1 MQINSNY
8 QSNYPEYQ
16 KTTSTSSSETTS
28 SFDALLNQ
36 TQEVPKEENKSR
48 IIAFLEDYNR
58 FEDLSAEDETLFRN
72 ILKDDK
78 VTMEEMNNLSY
89 EQTEKFQKYI
99 VQIPD
104 ISKEE
109 ILKKPIIKMSNQVN
123 HMLFATET
131 TNDRTFNEAI
141 FRTAKELNNDVER
154 MRILSEVKDN
164 LSQVHFKE
172 PLRATFYADAFR
184 GNLWKEDIEAM
195 NIDFNSFLS
204 NILNIHENGAS
215 NTNLHPQ
222 LREQHQQA
230 FNDYSIVL
238 KHFNDIQNENK
249 YV

>member
-8 QSNYPEYQ
+8 QSNYPEHQ
-16 KTTSTSSSETTS
+16 KTTTTSSSKTTS

-36 TQEVPKEENKSR
+36 PQEVPKEENKSKM
-48 IIAFLEDYNR
+48 ITYLEENNL
-58 FEDLSAEDETLFRN
+58 FSDLSAEDKALFRN

-78 VTMEEMNNLSY
+78 VTMAEMNNLSY
-89 EQTEKFQKYI
+89 EQTEKLKDHIYFPNLQ
-99 VQIPD
+99 
-104 ISKEE
+104 KEE
-109 ILKKPIIKMSNQVN
+109 FLKTPVILVPSQGLAM
-123 HMLFATET
+123 MFATQT
-131 TNDRTFNEAI
+131 TNDKTFNEAL
-141 FRTAKELNNDVER
+141 FRTAKELDSSIDR
-154 MRILSEVKDN
+154 DRILSEVKDN

-204 NILNIHENGAS
+204 NILNMHENGIS
-215 NTNLHPQ
+215 NTKLHPQ